1 MGSLP
6 KKQRPYFLEDIVD
19 ISDKIREL
27 RSVNEAS
34 LAEEKIVRARIAE
47 LKQLIT
53 EKAKRD
59 DCLAALKLEEEALL
73 KSLGL

>member
-1 MGSLP
+1 M
-6 KKQRPYFLEDIVD
+6 D

-27 RSVNEAS
+27 KSSNEAS
-34 LAEEKIVRARIAE
+34 IAEEKMLKIRINE
-47 LKQLIT
+47 LKQLIA

-59 DCLAALKLEEEALL
+59 ESLNALKLEEEELL